1 MKFSLLLVLRQYRRN
16 PLRSAFLYGGML
28 CAVCLICGTMFGME
42 SLNHCVIVSADS
54 VAAPLIHRAAQ
65 LVTLLVAFFTGL
77 LLKNGFLITLEQ
89 RMQMLGRL
97 YALGVSHRQMR
108 RMVVLEALI
117 GIGGAFLCAVPLS
130 VFILWCVFQKL
141 NAIPVILERFGPLQV
156 WVQPSALLFCL
167 LCCLVAAFVAIRC
180 SRAGPGPSKKASA
193 DCEMYH
199 ANCPV
204 AGYRDCFR
212 EPLP

>member
-97 YALGVSHRQMR
+97 YALGMSHRQMR

-117 GIGGAFLCAVPLS
+117 GIGGAFLCAAFCIHS
-130 VFILWCVFQKL
+130 VVRIPKIECHTCYPGTLWAAAGL
-141 NAIPVILERFGPLQV
+141 GTAFGPFVLPAV
-156 WVQPSALLFCL
+156 LLGGG
-167 LCCLVAAFVAIRC
+167 VRGHSQAA
-180 SRAGPGPSKKASA
+180 A
-193 DCEMYH
+193 DCETCH

-212 EPLP
+212 EPLH